1 MIYGKMVNH
10 GKMTVRMKIIPPSFH
25 MANTVNILYV
35 CVHVHVVSM
44 LKMYSQKLSNTQCHI
59 N

>member
-1 MIYGKMVNH
+1 MVNH

-25 MANTVNILYV
+25 MASTVNTLYV
-35 CVHVHVVSM
+35 CVHVHVVRM